1 MPQDTF
7 DDIIRGTL
15 TQSRSILLIALGS
28 NTQWGAKSPHQTI
41 CAGVER
47 IRSAGGMI
55 HAQSRFFNT
64 PAYPPGSGPQFVN
77 AALVVSACWTT
88 AQALENLHAIEAELG
103 RVRQDR
109 WGQRTIDLDLLAHGD
124 RVCPDANTLRRWMN
138 LPLELQKKTVP
149 DQLILPH
156 PRMHERGFVLMP
168 LADVAPD
175 WVHPVLGQTV
185 VQMLAALPEKALADI
200 TPIA

>member
-15 TQSRSILLIALGS
+15 TQSRSSLLIALGS
-28 NTQWGAKSPHQTI
+28 NMQWGAQSPHQTI

-47 IRSAGGMI
+47 IRSAGGVI
-55 HAQSRFFNT
+55 RAQSRFFNT

-77 AALVVSACWTT
+77 AALVVSAFWTT

-109 WGQRTIDLDLLAHGD
+109 WGQRTIDLDLLAYGD

-138 LPLELQKKTVP
+138 LPLELQKNTVP